1 MLVKVGR
8 LRQTDGIH
16 RFSFRRRAMS
26 PKSEELR
33 RKAAEHLKL
42 ARLSKSLEER
52 RGHRTIARSYAV
64 LADNELWLAGETE
77 RKKRLGRNTRARPK
91 SDATF

>member
-1 MLVKVGR
+1 
-8 LRQTDGIH
+8 
-16 RFSFRRRAMS
+16 MS

-52 RGHRTIARSYAV
+52 RGHRTIARSYEV
-64 LADNELWLAGETE
+64 LADNELWLAGEAG
-77 RKKRLGRNTRARPK
+77 RKKRSGRGAVLRPK
-91 SDATF
+91 PDATF